1 MPYRERVA
9 AGVLVTVIALPG
21 AAWGFLGG
29 PGCTNLPLYHRALG
43 ALQGMTSA
51 CDMSVEEARRIVAEH
66 DRPAAAPGPVDPEPR
81 DRQRRRKERPPQ
93 R

>member
-1 MPYRERVA
+1 VPYRKRVA
-9 AGVLVTVIALPG
+9 AGVLATVMAVPG
-21 AAWGFLGG
+21 VAWGFVGG

-51 CDMSVEEARRIVAEH
+51 CDMSVEEARRIIAEH
-66 DRPAAAPGPVDPEPR
+66 DGPAAAPEPVDPGPR
-81 DRQRRRKERPPQ
+81 GHHGRRKDRPPQ